1 MKIVPNALI
10 IGIFAHP
17 AYMCMH
23 AHTHTHYTHSF
34 HLNIAL
40 SRVRSFLPQLK
51 HADSV
56 LQQRMKEEPQENVD
70 IENVADGQPCIE
82 MVPHD
87 VDNIIPPKS
96 LCCTLMVGLH
106 IYVELGKN
114 Q

>member
-1 MKIVPNALI
+1 MTIVANVLI
-10 IGIFAHP
+10 IG
-17 AYMCMH
+17 MH
-23 AHTHTHYTHSF
+23 ITHTHATHTHTHTHYTHSS
-34 HLNIAL
+34 HLNTAL

-87 VDNIIPPKS
+87 VDLDIRP
-96 LCCTLMVGLH
+96 
-106 IYVELGKN
+106 
-114 Q
+114 

>member
-1 MKIVPNALI
+1 MRIVAFVLI
-10 IGIFAHP
+10 IGIR
-17 AYMCMH
+17 MH
-23 AHTHTHYTHSF
+23 ITHLHTHTHTHTHTLTLYTHSS
-34 HLNIAL
+34 HLNTAL

-87 VDNIIPPKS
+87 VDLDRRS
-96 LCCTLMVGLH
+96 
-106 IYVELGKN
+106 
-114 Q
+114 